1 MKVILLT
8 EEKAAEYISI
18 NLERFK
24 DLARCKRLKT
34 YKRGDVGCYKQE
46 DLDKL
51 TWDDIMGPIDPDGDE
66 GEMFDLEVR
75 TL

>member
-24 DLARCKRLKT
+24 DLVRCKRLKA
-34 YKRGDVGCYKQE
+34 YKRDGVGCYKQE
-46 DLDKL
+46 DLEKL
-51 TWDDIMGPIDPDGDE
+51 TWNDIMGPIDPDGDE

-75 TL
+75 SL

>member
-8 EEKAAEYISI
+8 EGNAADRISI
-18 NLERFK
+18 NLERFR
-24 DLARCKRLKT
+24 DLARCKPLKA
-34 YKRGDVGCYKQE
+34 YKRGGVACYKQE

-51 TWDDIMGPIDPDGDE
+51 AWNDIMGPIDPDGDE
-66 GEMFDLEVR
+66 GEMFDMEVR